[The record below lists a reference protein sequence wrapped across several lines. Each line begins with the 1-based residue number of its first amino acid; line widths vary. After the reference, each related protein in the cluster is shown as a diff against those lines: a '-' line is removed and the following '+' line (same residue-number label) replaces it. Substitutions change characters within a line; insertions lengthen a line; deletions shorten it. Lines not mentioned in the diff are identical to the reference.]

1 MSREPEEGKYSMQSA
16 SDRFR
21 SQTQPR
27 QIQTNSSICSS
38 ISSVKCTSISTRS
51 SASLPPSALRKGK
64 FDVSGRAQIR
74 PLLDLSIIYDL
85 FGENATLYH
94 VLGIEPWT
102 EAADIKRAYLRQGRA
117 TLVHGGF
124 AFTAENAPQNLD
136 DFPQLARKEFQAISI
151 AYEILSNPELRSD
164 YDCHGVV
171 HVQSSTS
178 RTNASESSSQNSV
191 RWKPYVEEKVI
202 IDSHPDEHS
211 RRAVIIEA
219 PKEQHKEYGWLESH
233 LRGIDKEAEKFLR
246 GDMLDSFDE
255 GITSLKKSLESLI
268 GNIGSIDSPL
278 GTDVA
283 TAVEPNEDNA
293 VSAVIES
300 EPNKQNQTNFMKK
313 LGAKINLF
321 HEEDQITVDSY
332 QQDNMTEK
340 EKSSALH
347 SPCSVTMFGRY
358 MEDMTDSTVRACGLS
373 DSFYNLLG

>member
-1 MSREPEEGKYSMQSA
+1 MSREPEEGKYSMQSS

-21 SQTQPR
+21 SQNQPR

-64 FDVSGRAQIR
+64 FDVSGRAQLIR
-74 PLLDLSIIYDL
+74 PLLDLSIIYNL
-85 FGENATLYH
+85 FGKNATLYH
-94 VLGIEPWT
+94 VLGIEPWA

-124 AFTAENAPQNLD
+124 ASTAENAPQNLD
-136 DFPQLARKEFQAISI
+136 GFPELARKKFQAISI
-151 AYEILSNPELRSD
+151 AYEILSSPELRSD

-171 HVQSSTS
+171 HDQSSTS
-178 RTNASESSSQNSV
+178 RTNASESSSANSV
-191 RWKPYVEEKVI
+191 RWKPYVEEKTI

-211 RRAVIIEA
+211 RRTVLIEA
-219 PKEQHKEYGWLESH
+219 PKEQNKEYGWLESH

-268 GNIGSIDSPL
+268 GNIGSIDSPQ

-283 TAVEPNEDNA
+283 TAVEPIEDSA
-293 VSAVIES
+293 VSVVIES

-321 HEEDQITVDSY
+321 HEEDQVTVDSY

-340 EKSSALH
+340 EKSLH

-358 MEDMTDSTVRACGLS
+358 VDDVTDSTVRACGLS